1 MVKMPGCGSSIASSS
16 STVFAVKLL
25 LIILHQAFHFSFS
38 VVVCLMAF
46 GSFIKEY
53 QRSFLWTTVVILYLV
68 GTISF
73 NPSDADSPR
82 VPRMMGREK

>member
-1 MVKMPGCGSSIASSS
+1 MPVLLSSFVSSS
-16 STVFAVKLL
+16 SGVIAFKLL
-25 LIILHQAFHFSFS
+25 LIILLQAFHFSFS

-46 GSFIKEY
+46 GSFIEEY